1 MDKTEITLLMS
12 PKEISKILSKRIRE
26 FYKKDCTKKL
36 FKDFIDSISEEA
48 KKELLKAGKP
58 LREENEIKN
67 MKETFLELNYL
78 QSEQIS
84 VKNAAKLIDT
94 ILASNNGDTDEIK
107 QKQINSIL
115 KEELLLKE
123 VKSVLQ
129 DKHYRYLAKKVLKLG
144 MIEKKN

>member
-36 FKDFIDSISEEA
+36 FKDFIDSITEET

-67 MKETFLELNYL
+67 MKENFLELNYL

-84 VKNAAKLIDT
+84 VKNTAKLIDT

-129 DKHYRYLAKKVLKLG
+129 DKQYRYLAKKVLKLG

>member
-12 PKEISKILSKRIRE
+12 PKEISKILPKKIRE

-58 LREENEIKN
+58 LREENEI
-67 MKETFLELNYL
+67 
-78 QSEQIS
+78 S
-84 VKNAAKLIDT
+84 VKNTAKLIDT
-94 ILASNNGDTDEIK
+94 ILANNNGDTDEIK

-129 DKHYRYLAKKVLKLG
+129 DKQYRHLAKKVLKLG

>member
-67 MKETFLELNYL
+67 MKENFLELNYL

-84 VKNAAKLIDT
+84 VKNTAKLIDT
-94 ILASNNGDTDEIK
+94 I
-107 QKQINSIL
+107 
-115 KEELLLKE
+115 
-123 VKSVLQ
+123 
-129 DKHYRYLAKKVLKLG
+129 
-144 MIEKKN
+144 